1 MRFRLNHLASVSVP
15 EDQSGPRGEMTPREA
30 ALSGESPVYGPT
42 DLELIER
49 VRSGDVDAYEQLV
62 RRYQPR
68 VFAHVQ
74 RMLGSQPSLGS
85 LDEAADL
92 TQEVFVKVYQTLPRY
107 RAQASFQTWLYRV
120 TANLCVDRYR
130 RRQRQPVVTRSLDAP
145 VETDSGEVELEVPD
159 WGAEPGRRLQS
170 AELRREVHRALEALS
185 DKLRAVIVMHDL
197 EGLSY
202 EEVAE
207 ALRIPLGTVK
217 SRLFHARAAL
227 KTQLEPYLGQDAAS
241 GGSRS
246 ADRARS

>member
-1 MRFRLNHLASVSVP
+1 MRFRLNQRGPASVP
-15 EDQSGPRGEMTPREA
+15 EDQSGLRDTDVARGVGA
-30 ALSGESPVYGPT
+30 SGELPVYGPT

-74 RMLGSQPSLGS
+74 RMLGSQPTLGS
-85 LDEAADL
+85 MEEAADL

-130 RRQRQPVVTRSLDAP
+130 RRQRTPLVARSLDAP
-145 VETDSGEVELEVPD
+145 VETESGEIEMEVAD
-159 WGAEPGRRLQS
+159 WGMEPAQRMQS
-170 AELRREVHRALEALS
+170 AELRREVHRALESLS

-227 KTQLEPYLGQDAAS
+227 KTQLEPYLGHGSAQGSGRAAD
-241 GGSRS
+241 G
-246 ADRARS
+246 

>member
-1 MRFRLNHLASVSVP
+1 MRFRLNHPASASVPTGES
-15 EDQSGPRGEMTPREA
+15 DQRDEFGARDAGS
-30 ALSGESPVYGPT
+30 SGELPAYGPT

-49 VRSGDVDAYEQLV
+49 VRSGDVDAYEHLV

-85 LDEAADL
+85 MEEAADL

-130 RRQRQPVVTRSLDAP
+130 RRQRTPVVARSLDAP
-145 VETDSGEVELEVPD
+145 LETDSGEVELEVPD
-159 WGAEPGRRLQS
+159 WGSEPSHRLQS
-170 AELRREVHRALEALS
+170 AELRREVHRALEVLS

-227 KTQLEPYLGQDAAS
+227 KAQLEPYLGQ
-241 GGSRS
+241 GSP
-246 ADRARS
+246 